1 MKKNFYLTVILFLL
15 ALVSCKDEPKKNSE
29 MPTRLKD
36 EVKAEVKK
44 ATNQP
49 DTIEE
54 EDSTK
59 QADGRF
65 IADKAEMNAVNVNVS
80 ERGEKSLKPM
90 NKNFIVTDKGVGAV
104 KLGADVYRLPKK
116 EEGLYD
122 LLKIVSNGNDGKV
135 CLVYSKK
142 EQIMEVDFNNSTNR
156 ITAIRITSPSIKSED
171 GINQFMNYNSLLKI
185 DKVKKAVGNRD
196 RDEVYDFK
204 VDGVTYE
211 LDENITGVKYVSAIV
226 VK

>member
-1 MKKNFYLTVILFLL
+1 
-15 ALVSCKDEPKKNSE
+15 
-29 MPTRLKD
+29 
-36 EVKAEVKK
+36 
-44 ATNQP
+44 
-49 DTIEE
+49 
-54 EDSTK
+54 
-59 QADGRF
+59 
-65 IADKAEMNAVNVNVS
+65 
-80 ERGEKSLKPM
+80 
-90 NKNFIVTDKGVGAV
+90 
-104 KLGADVYRLPKK
+104 
-116 EEGLYD
+116 
-122 LLKIVSNGNDGKV
+122 
-135 CLVYSKK
+135 
-142 EQIMEVDFNNSTNR
+142 MEVDFNNSTKR

>member
-59 QADGRF
+59 QSDGRF

-90 NKNFIVTDKGVGAV
+90 NKNFI
-104 KLGADVYRLPKK
+104 
-116 EEGLYD
+116 
-122 LLKIVSNGNDGKV
+122 DGKV